1 MTPENL
7 QKLARRLAIA
17 LALGIV
23 SLHVLA
29 ALGNPVGTIEDDAVQ
44 ILLARS
50 LRHGSFAL
58 PDAQGVPVTDPLP
71 GLSALLLVAVW
82 FLEPH
87 WGLFRALGLMST
99 AAAVCLTW
107 LLARR
112 LLSKAGAL
120 AAALLVALSQVLVG
134 HAGLVMPDIP
144 LLALSLVLIT
154 ALPAAESGPGLMLLG
169 LGAAWAGLLRPQGA
183 LLAVCLAAAVTHRH
197 GFKRAAAFYLPA
209 FLPLA
214 AWMLRNRLLA
224 GTLTGYA
231 VNWRSQVA
239 LLGEPAFQI
248 DHAARIF
255 ASFFGEGLLALTD
268 WSFAA
273 RLTLALAVVV
283 LAGVGAARLMLKD
296 PARVFTIAAYVILVL
311 ALHLTWV
318 PVQPRYVILMIPFL
332 WIFLIAAAEPFLQGR
347 ATLALTL
354 LIFLGGTALKIDVD
368 HAQASLEKSTSFQP
382 GTVAWIKEHTLPAAR
397 FESFKYNSL
406 SLCSERAALPPPL
419 EIQDAE
425 QWFASARA
433 NRIDYLHLETV
444 FNPGGF
450 LPPNVRFLA
459 ANLEK
464 WARANPNVSEVY
476 RNPEEKTLIFRLH

>member
-1 MTPENL
+1 MTSENF
-7 QKLARRLAIA
+7 QKIARNSA
-17 LALGIV
+17 LAAVLGIV
-23 SLHVLA
+23 LLYGIAS
-29 ALGNPVGTIEDDAVQ
+29 LGNPVGTIEDDAVQ
-44 ILLARS
+44 IMLARS

-71 GLSALLLVAVW
+71 GLSALLLIPVW
-82 FLEPH
+82 LLEPR
-87 WGLFRALGLMST
+87 WGLFRALGLLST
-99 AAAVCLTW
+99 ATTVALTW

-120 AAALLVALSQVLVG
+120 AAALLVALNQVLVG

-144 LLALSLVLIT
+144 LLALSLILIA
-154 ALPAAESGPGLMLLG
+154 ALPAAESVPGLMLLG

-183 LLAVCLAAAVTHRH
+183 LLAVCLAAAAAHRH
-197 GFKRAAAFYLPA
+197 GFRRAAAFYLPA

-214 AWMLRNRLLA
+214 AWMLRNRFWA

-239 LLGEPAFQI
+239 LLGEPAFQA
-248 DHAARIF
+248 DHAARLF
-255 ASFFGEGLLALTD
+255 AAFFGEGLLALTD
-268 WSFAA
+268 WPFAA
-273 RLTLALAVVV
+273 RLIGAAAALV
-283 LAGVGAARLMLKD
+283 LAGVGAARLMRKD
-296 PARVFTIAAYVILVL
+296 PERVFTMAAYVILLL

-318 PVQPRYVILMIPFL
+318 PVQPRYAILMIPFL

-347 ATLALTL
+347 AVLALTL
-354 LIFLGGTALKIDVD
+354 LIFLGGTALKIDID
-368 HAQASLEKSTSFQP
+368 HAQASLGKSASFQP
-382 GTVAWIKEHTLPAAR
+382 GTVGWIKEHTLPAAR

-406 SLCSERAALPPPL
+406 SLCSGRAAIPPPL
-419 EIQDAE
+419 EIENAE

-433 NRIDYLHLETV
+433 NQIDYLHLETV

-476 RNPEEKTLIFRLH
+476 RNPEEKTLIFRLR